1 MSIKL
6 SNEVKNIIAT
16 MLKTSKDFK
25 LDGINSLVLLDALLT
40 NRQFSEALEVSSMS
54 NREEIINIMQ
64 ELLDSADFADKD
76 VYSEG
81 ERNTFQEI
89 LKEANVKDFEKVNF
103 SQELAIIF
111 CYANL
116 IIEEE
121 KRPEITIEDIVLS
134 VIDNQSPDIEDYL
147 KALTT
152 DVSALKESYSTFV
165 ATEETDKA
173 DKTNK
178 TDKADNIFFLPKT
191 LKGCVTVLNY
201 KLSQNPNCTIL
212 GRDSECKEIWKTM
225 MKKTKRNVLLIGEP
239 GVGKSSV
246 VYKLTYDILNGT
258 CPEMFKNFRILSL
271 NVNNL
276 ISGTMYRGQAEE
288 RYRDLIKMLEEYDNL
303 ILFIDE
309 IHMIVGAGSSSGKD
323 NQDFSNALKPLLAG
337 DDSIV
342 IGATTNEEYKEAFGN
357 EGALRRRFRN
367 ITIKEPKTT
376 EVYDMLKDSIK
387 QLEEFHGVKI
397 SKRMVD
403 LIIFYSSCFNYT
415 TRNPDRT
422 KDLIDLSMVT
432 AKMDGKTRV
441 DRESIMKNFDFNFKQ
456 FHNMTSNQ
464 ISEVAYHEIGHFMI
478 QHFSGRLTD
487 QEVVAISIIPA
498 ADYLG
503 VNVLD
508 TTDCTPSTDKNF
520 FIDEIACLLAGRI
533 SEKLFMNSQ
542 NNSGASGD
550 LEKATKIAYNMVT
563 KYGMTTKLGEH
574 RIYINDRDYQMQ
586 TPEVTNMVNAEIKNI
601 IEKSTER
608 ATTILQTHA
617 ELVKLLAEEL
627 SKKGMLSQIE
637 LEKIIQE
644 SQKVTI

>member
-1 MSIKL
+1 
-6 SNEVKNIIAT
+6 
-16 MLKTSKDFK
+16 
-25 LDGINSLVLLDALLT
+25 
-40 NRQFSEALEVSSMS
+40 
-54 NREEIINIMQ
+54 
-64 ELLDSADFADKD
+64 
-76 VYSEG
+76 
-81 ERNTFQEI
+81 
-89 LKEANVKDFEKVNF
+89 
-103 SQELAIIF
+103 
-111 CYANL
+111 
-116 IIEEE
+116 
-121 KRPEITIEDIVLS
+121 
-134 VIDNQSPDIEDYL
+134 
-147 KALTT
+147 
-152 DVSALKESYSTFV
+152 
-165 ATEETDKA
+165 
-173 DKTNK
+173 
-178 TDKADNIFFLPKT
+178 
-191 LKGCVTVLNY
+191 
-201 KLSQNPNCTIL
+201 
-212 GRDSECKEIWKTM
+212 
-225 MKKTKRNVLLIGEP
+225 
-239 GVGKSSV
+239 
-246 VYKLTYDILNGT
+246 
-258 CPEMFKNFRILSL
+258 
-271 NVNNL
+271 
-276 ISGTMYRGQAEE
+276 
-288 RYRDLIKMLEEYDNL
+288 
-303 ILFIDE
+303 
-309 IHMIVGAGSSSGKD
+309 MIVGAGSSSSEK
-323 NQDFSNALKPLLAG
+323 NEQDFSNALKPILAG
-337 DDSIV
+337 DDAII
-342 IGATTNEEYKEAFGN
+342 IGATTTEEYKKTFGM

-403 LIIFYSSCFNYT
+403 LVIFYSSCFNYT
-415 TRNPDRT
+415 TKNPDRT

-586 TPEVTNMVNAEIKNI
+586 TPEVTNMINAEIKNI
-601 IEKSTER
+601 IDRATER
-608 ATTILQTHA
+608 ATNLLNEHKD
-617 ELVKLLAEEL
+617 LVKALAEEL
-627 SKKGMLSQIE
+627 SQKGMLSKIE
-637 LEKIIQE
+637 LEEIIQKYE
-644 SQKVTI
+644 KIVI

>member
-6 SNEVKNIIAT
+6 SNEVKNIIT
-16 MLKTSKDFK
+16 RMLKTSKDFK
-25 LDGINSLVLLDALLT
+25 LDGINSLVLLDALLA
-40 NRQFSEALEVSSMS
+40 NRQFSAALEVSSMA
-54 NREEIINIMQ
+54 NREEIINTMQ

-116 IIEEE
+116 IVEEE
-121 KRPEITIEDIVLS
+121 KRTEITIEDLVLS
-134 VIDNQSPDIEDYL
+134 VIYNQSPDIEDYL

-152 DVSALKESYSTFV
+152 NVSILKEKYTTF
-165 ATEETDKA
+165 AANENNNDK
-173 DKTNK
+173 
-178 TDKADNIFFLPKT
+178 IFFLPKS

-201 KLSQNPNCTIL
+201 KLNQNPNCTIL
-212 GRDSECKEIWKTM
+212 GRDNECKEIWKTM
-225 MKKTKRNVLLIGEP
+225 MKKTKRNVILIGEP

-246 VYKLTYDILNGT
+246 VYKLTYDILNGN
-258 CPEMFKNFRILSL
+258 CPEMFKDFLILSL

-276 ISGTMYRGQAEE
+276 VSGTMYRGQAEE
-288 RYRDLIKMLEEYDNL
+288 RYSDLIKMLEEYDSL

-337 DDSIV
+337 DESII

-367 ITIKEPKTT
+367 IVIKEPKTT

-464 ISEVAYHEIGHFMI
+464 ISEVAYHEIGHFMV
-478 QHFSGRLTD
+478 QRFSGRLTD
-487 QEVVAISIIPA
+487 REVVAISIIPA

-520 FIDEIACLLAGRI
+520 FIDKIACLLAGRI
-533 SEKLFMNSQ
+533 SEKIFTSSQ
-542 NNSGASGD
+542 NNSGASND

-601 IEKSTER
+601 IEKATER

-617 ELVKLLAEEL
+617 ELVKTLAEEL
-627 SKKGMLSQIE
+627 SKNGMLSQIE

>member
-25 LDGINSLVLLDALLT
+25 LGGLNTLALLDALLT
-40 NRQFSEALEVSSMS
+40 NQQFSSTLEVTSICTK
-54 NREEIINIMQ
+54 NEIIETME
-64 ELLDSADFADKD
+64 ELLDSADFADED
-76 VYSEG
+76 ESEEG
-81 ERNTFQEI
+81 EKELSQEI
-89 LKEANVKDFEKVNF
+89 LKEANVENYEKIHL
-103 SQELAIIF
+103 SRELGIIF

-116 IIEEE
+116 LVEEE
-121 KRPEITIEDIVLS
+121 NRVEITIEDLVLS
-134 VIDNQSPDIEDYL
+134 LLDNQFPDIIDFFKSL
-147 KALTT
+147 ST
-152 DVSALKESYSTFV
+152 DLSVFKEIYTDTVAEESLPFV
-165 ATEETDKA
+165 
-173 DKTNK
+173 
-178 TDKADNIFFLPKT
+178 IPKS
-191 LKGCVTVLNY
+191 LKGCVTILND
-201 KLSQNPNCTIL
+201 KLSSNPNCTIL
-212 GRDSECKEIWKTM
+212 GRDNECKEIWKTM

-246 VYKLTYDILNGT
+246 VYKLTYDILNGI
-258 CPEMFKNFRILSL
+258 CPEMFKDFRILSL

-288 RYRDLIKMLEEYDNL
+288 RYQDLIELLEYYDNL

-309 IHMIVGAGSSSGKD
+309 IHMIVGAGSSSSGKD
-323 NQDFSNALKPLLAG
+323 NTDFSNALKPLLAG
-337 DDSIV
+337 DNAIV

-367 ITIKEPKTT
+367 IVIKEPKTT

-456 FHNMTSNQ
+456 FHNMTSTQ
-464 ISEVAYHEIGHFMI
+464 ISEVAYHEIGHFMV
-478 QHFSGRLTD
+478 QRFSGRLTD

-520 FIDEIACLLAGRI
+520 FIDKIACLLAGRI
-533 SEKLFMNSQ
+533 SEKIFTGSQ
-542 NNSGASGD
+542 NNSGASSD

-586 TPEVTNMVNAEIKNI
+586 TPEITNMVNAEIKNI
-601 IEKSTER
+601 IEKATER

-617 ELVKLLAEEL
+617 ELVKKLAEEL

>member
-25 LDGINSLVLLDALLT
+25 LGGLNTLALLDALLT
-40 NRQFSEALEVSSMS
+40 NQQFSSTLEVTSICTK
-54 NREEIINIMQ
+54 NEIIETME
-64 ELLDSADFADKD
+64 ELLDSADFADED
-76 VYSEG
+76 ESEEG
-81 ERNTFQEI
+81 EKELSQEI
-89 LKEANVKDFEKVNF
+89 LKEANVENYEKIHL
-103 SQELAIIF
+103 SRELGIIF

-116 IIEEE
+116 LVEEE
-121 KRPEITIEDIVLS
+121 NRVEITIEDLVLS
-134 VIDNQSPDIEDYL
+134 LLDNQSPDIIDFFKSLSTDLSVFKEKYTDTVAED
-147 KALTT
+147 ALP
-152 DVSALKESYSTFV
+152 FV
-165 ATEETDKA
+165 
-173 DKTNK
+173 
-178 TDKADNIFFLPKT
+178 IPKSLT
-191 LKGCVTVLNY
+191 GCVTILND
-201 KLSQNPNCTIL
+201 KLSSNPNCTIL
-212 GRDSECKEIWKTM
+212 GRDNECKEIWKTM

-246 VYKLTYDILNGT
+246 VYKLTYDILNGI
-258 CPEMFKNFRILSL
+258 CPEMFKDFRILSL

-288 RYRDLIKMLEEYDNL
+288 RYQDLIELLEDYENL

-309 IHMIVGAGSSSGKD
+309 IHMIVGAGSSSSGKD
-323 NQDFSNALKPLLAG
+323 NTDFSNALKPLLAG

-367 ITIKEPKTT
+367 IVIKEPKTT

-456 FHNMTSNQ
+456 FHNMTSTQ
-464 ISEVAYHEIGHFMI
+464 ISEVAYHEIGHFMV
-478 QHFSGRLTD
+478 QRFSGRLTD
-487 QEVVAISIIPA
+487 REVVAISIIPA

-508 TTDCTPSTDKNF
+508 ATDCTPSTDKNF
-520 FIDEIACLLAGRI
+520 FIDKIACLLAGRI
-533 SEKLFMNSQ
+533 SEKIFTGSQ
-542 NNSGASGD
+542 NNSGASSD

-574 RIYINDRDYQMQ
+574 RIYINDCDYQMQ

-601 IEKSTER
+601 IEKATER

-637 LEKIIQE
+637 LEKIIQK

>member
-25 LDGINSLVLLDALLT
+25 LGGLNTLALLDALLT
-40 NRQFSEALEVSSMS
+40 NQQFSSTLEVTSICTK
-54 NREEIINIMQ
+54 NEIIETME
-64 ELLDSADFADKD
+64 ELLDSADFADED
-76 VYSEG
+76 ESEEG
-81 ERNTFQEI
+81 EKELSQEI
-89 LKEANVKDFEKVNF
+89 LKEANVENYEKIHL
-103 SQELAIIF
+103 SRELGIIF

-116 IIEEE
+116 LVEEE
-121 KRPEITIEDIVLS
+121 NRVEITIEDLVLS
-134 VIDNQSPDIEDYL
+134 LLDNQSPDIIDFFKSL
-147 KALTT
+147 ST
-152 DVSALKESYSTFV
+152 DLSVFKGIYTDTVAEESLPFV
-165 ATEETDKA
+165 
-173 DKTNK
+173 
-178 TDKADNIFFLPKT
+178 IPKS
-191 LKGCVTVLNY
+191 LKGCVTILND
-201 KLSQNPNCTIL
+201 KLSSNPNCTIL
-212 GRDSECKEIWKTM
+212 GRDNECKEIWKTM

-246 VYKLTYDILNGT
+246 VYKLTYDILNGI
-258 CPEMFKNFRILSL
+258 CPEMFKDFRILSL

-288 RYRDLIKMLEEYDNL
+288 RYQDLIELLEYYDNL

-309 IHMIVGAGSSSGKD
+309 IHMIVGAGSSSSGKD
-323 NQDFSNALKPLLAG
+323 NTDFSNALKPLLAG
-337 DDSIV
+337 DNAIV

-367 ITIKEPKTT
+367 IVIKEPKTT

-387 QLEEFHGVKI
+387 QLEEFHGIKI

-456 FHNMTSNQ
+456 FHNMTSTQ
-464 ISEVAYHEIGHFMI
+464 ISEVAYHEIGHFMV
-478 QHFSGRLTD
+478 QRFSGRLTD
-487 QEVVAISIIPA
+487 QEVVAISIIPT

-520 FIDEIACLLAGRI
+520 FIDKIACLLAGRI
-533 SEKLFMNSQ
+533 SEKIFTGSQ
-542 NNSGASGD
+542 NNSGASSD

-586 TPEVTNMVNAEIKNI
+586 TPEITNMVNAEIKNI
-601 IEKSTER
+601 IEKATER

-617 ELVKLLAEEL
+617 ELVKTLAEEL

>member
-16 MLKTSKDFK
+16 MLKTSKYFK
-25 LDGINSLVLLDALLT
+25 LGGLNTLALLDALLT
-40 NRQFSEALEVSSMS
+40 NQQFSSTLEVTSICTK
-54 NREEIINIMQ
+54 NEIIETME
-64 ELLDSADFADKD
+64 ELLDSADFADED
-76 VYSEG
+76 ESEEG
-81 ERNTFQEI
+81 EKELSQEI
-89 LKEANVKDFEKVNF
+89 LKEANVENYEKIHL
-103 SQELAIIF
+103 SRELGIIF

-116 IIEEE
+116 LVEEE
-121 KRPEITIEDIVLS
+121 NRVEITIEDLVLS
-134 VIDNQSPDIEDYL
+134 LLDNQSPDIIDFFKSL
-147 KALTT
+147 ST
-152 DVSALKESYSTFV
+152 DLSVFKGIYTNTVAEESLPFV
-165 ATEETDKA
+165 
-173 DKTNK
+173 
-178 TDKADNIFFLPKT
+178 IPKS
-191 LKGCVTVLNY
+191 LKGCVTILND
-201 KLSQNPNCTIL
+201 KLSSNPNCTIL
-212 GRDSECKEIWKTM
+212 GRDNECKEIWKTM

-258 CPEMFKNFRILSL
+258 CPEMFKNFLIISL

-288 RYRDLIKMLEEYDNL
+288 RYQDLIELLEYYDNL

-309 IHMIVGAGSSSGKD
+309 IHMIVGAGSSSSGKD
-323 NQDFSNALKPLLAG
+323 NTDFSNALKPLLAG

-367 ITIKEPKTT
+367 IVIKEPKTT

-456 FHNMTSNQ
+456 FHNMTSTQ
-464 ISEVAYHEIGHFMI
+464 ISEVAYHEIGHFMV
-478 QHFSGRLTD
+478 QRFSGRLTD
-487 QEVVAISIIPA
+487 QEVVAISIIPT

-520 FIDEIACLLAGRI
+520 FIDKIACLLAGRI
-533 SEKLFMNSQ
+533 SEKIFTGSQ
-542 NNSGASGD
+542 NNSGASSD

-586 TPEVTNMVNAEIKNI
+586 TPEITNMVNAEIKNI
-601 IEKSTER
+601 IEKATER

-617 ELVKLLAEEL
+617 ELVKTLAEEL

>member
-6 SNEVKNIIAT
+6 SNDVKTIISE
-16 MLKTSKDFK
+16 MLKISVDFK
-25 LDGINSLVLLDALLT
+25 LGGINSLVLLDALLT
-40 NRQFSEALEVSSMS
+40 NRHFSAALEVSSMS

-121 KRPEITIEDIVLS
+121 KRSEITIEDLVLS
-134 VIDNQSPDIEDYL
+134 VIYNQSPDIEDYL

-152 DVSALKESYSTFV
+152 DISALKESYSTFV
-165 ATEETDKA
+165 ATEETDK
-173 DKTNK
+173 NGK
-178 TDKADNIFFLPKT
+178 TDKNDNIFFLPKS

-212 GRDSECKEIWKTM
+212 GRDNECKEIWKTM
-225 MKKTKRNVLLIGEP
+225 MKKTKRNVILIGEP

-258 CPEMFKNFRILSL
+258 CPEMFKNFLIISL

-276 ISGTMYRGQAEE
+276 ISGTKYRGEAEE
-288 RYRDLIKMLEEYDNL
+288 RYSDLIKMLEEYDNL

-309 IHMIVGAGSSSGKD
+309 IHMIVGAGSSSSEK
-323 NQDFSNALKPLLAG
+323 NEQDFSNALKPILAG
-337 DDSIV
+337 DEAII
-342 IGATTNEEYKEAFGN
+342 IGATTTEEYKKTFGM

-376 EVYDMLKDSIK
+376 EVYAMLKDSIK

-397 SKRMVD
+397 SKRMVNA
-403 LIIFYSSCFNYT
+403 IIFYSSCFNYNT
-415 TRNPDRT
+415 KNPDRT

-432 AKMDGKTRV
+432 AKMDGKDHV
-441 DRESIMKNFDFNFKQ
+441 DRESIMKNFDFNFKK
-456 FHNMTSNQ
+456 FHNMTPAMINE
-464 ISEVAYHEIGHFMI
+464 IAYHETGHFII
-478 QHFSGRLTD
+478 QRFSGRLTD
-487 QEVVAISIIPA
+487 KEVVAISIIPA
-498 ADYLG
+498 TDYLG
-503 VNVLD
+503 INVFD
-508 TTDCTPSTDKNF
+508 PTDCEPTSDKNF
-520 FIDEIACLLAGRI
+520 FIDKIASCLAGRI
-533 SEKLFMNSQ
+533 SEKLFLGVQ
-542 NNSGASGD
+542 NNSGASSD
-550 LEKATKIAYNMVT
+550 LKTATMLAYDMVT
-563 KYGMTTKLGEH
+563 KYGMSTKLGEN
-574 RIYINDRDYQMQ
+574 RIYFNDHNYKMQ
-586 TPEVTNMVNAEIKNI
+586 TDEVTNMINGEIKNI
-601 IEKSTER
+601 IDRATER
-608 ATTILQTHA
+608 ATNLLNEHKD
-617 ELVKLLAEEL
+617 LVKALAEEL
-627 SKKGMLSQIE
+627 SKKGMLSKIE
-637 LEKIIQE
+637 LEEIIQKYE
-644 SQKVTI
+644 KVVI

>member
-16 MLKTSKDFK
+16 MLKTSMDFK
-25 LDGINSLVLLDALLT
+25 LGGLNTLVLLDALLT
-40 NRQFSEALEVSSMS
+40 NQQFSSTLEVTSICTK
-54 NREEIINIMQ
+54 NEIIETME
-64 ELLDSADFADKD
+64 ELLDSADFADED
-76 VYSEG
+76 ESEEG
-81 ERNTFQEI
+81 EKELSQEI
-89 LKEANVKDFEKVNF
+89 LKEANVENYEKIHL
-103 SQELAIIF
+103 SRELGIIF

-116 IIEEE
+116 LVEEE
-121 KRPEITIEDIVLS
+121 NRVEITIEDLVLS
-134 VIDNQSPDIEDYL
+134 LLDNQSPDIIDFFKSLSTDLSVFKEKYTDTVAED
-147 KALTT
+147 ALP
-152 DVSALKESYSTFV
+152 FV
-165 ATEETDKA
+165 
-173 DKTNK
+173 
-178 TDKADNIFFLPKT
+178 IPKSLT
-191 LKGCVTVLNY
+191 GCVTILND
-201 KLSQNPNCTIL
+201 KLSSNPNCTIL
-212 GRDSECKEIWKTM
+212 GRDNECKEIWKTM

-246 VYKLTYDILNGT
+246 VYKLTYDILNGI
-258 CPEMFKNFRILSL
+258 CPEMFKDFRILSL

-288 RYRDLIKMLEEYDNL
+288 RYQDLIELLEYYDNL

-309 IHMIVGAGSSSGKD
+309 IHMIVGAGSSSSGKD
-323 NQDFSNALKPLLAG
+323 NTDFSNALKPLLAG

-367 ITIKEPKTT
+367 IVIKEPKTT

-397 SKRMVD
+397 SKRMVY

-456 FHNMTSNQ
+456 FHNMTSTQ
-464 ISEVAYHEIGHFMI
+464 ISEVAYHEIGHFMV
-478 QHFSGRLTD
+478 QRFSGRLTD
-487 QEVVAISIIPA
+487 REVVAISIIPA

-508 TTDCTPSTDKNF
+508 ATDCTPSTDKNF
-520 FIDEIACLLAGRI
+520 FIDKIACLLAGRI
-533 SEKLFMNSQ
+533 SEKIFTGSQ
-542 NNSGASGD
+542 NNSGASSD

-586 TPEVTNMVNAEIKNI
+586 TPEITNMVNAEIKNI
-601 IEKSTER
+601 IEKATER

-617 ELVKLLAEEL
+617 ELVKKLAEEL

-644 SQKVTI
+644 YQKVTI

>member
-25 LDGINSLVLLDALLT
+25 LGGLNTLALLDALLT
-40 NRQFSEALEVSSMS
+40 NQQFSSTLEVTSICTK
-54 NREEIINIMQ
+54 NEIIETME
-64 ELLDSADFADKD
+64 ELLDSADFADED
-76 VYSEG
+76 ESEEG
-81 ERNTFQEI
+81 EKELSQEI
-89 LKEANVKDFEKVNF
+89 LKEANVENYEKIHL
-103 SQELAIIF
+103 SRELGIIF

-116 IIEEE
+116 LVEEE
-121 KRPEITIEDIVLS
+121 NRVEITIEDLVLS
-134 VIDNQSPDIEDYL
+134 LLDNQSPDIIDFFKSL
-147 KALTT
+147 ST
-152 DVSALKESYSTFV
+152 DLSVFKEIYTDTVAEESLPFV
-165 ATEETDKA
+165 
-173 DKTNK
+173 
-178 TDKADNIFFLPKT
+178 IPKS
-191 LKGCVTVLNY
+191 LKGCVTILND
-201 KLSQNPNCTIL
+201 KLSSNPNCTIL
-212 GRDSECKEIWKTM
+212 GRDNECKEIWKTM

-246 VYKLTYDILNGT
+246 VYKLTYDILNGI
-258 CPEMFKNFRILSL
+258 CPEMFKDFRILSL

-288 RYRDLIKMLEEYDNL
+288 RYQDLIELLEYYDNL

-309 IHMIVGAGSSSGKD
+309 IHMIVGAGSSSSGKD
-323 NQDFSNALKPLLAG
+323 NTDFSNALKPLLAG
-337 DDSIV
+337 DNAIV

-367 ITIKEPKTT
+367 IVIKEPKTT

-387 QLEEFHGVKI
+387 QLEEFHGIKI

-456 FHNMTSNQ
+456 FHNMTSTQ
-464 ISEVAYHEIGHFMI
+464 ISEVAYHEIGHFMV
-478 QHFSGRLTD
+478 QRFSGRLTD
-487 QEVVAISIIPA
+487 QEVVAISIIPT

-520 FIDEIACLLAGRI
+520 FIDKIACLLAGRI
-533 SEKLFMNSQ
+533 SEKIFTGSQ
-542 NNSGASGD
+542 NNSGASSD

-586 TPEVTNMVNAEIKNI
+586 TPEITNMVNAEIKNI
-601 IEKSTER
+601 IEKATER

-617 ELVKLLAEEL
+617 ELVKTLAEEL

>member
-6 SNEVKNIIAT
+6 SNDVKTIISE
-16 MLKTSKDFK
+16 MLKISVDFK
-25 LDGINSLVLLDALLT
+25 LNELNSVVLFKALLVDRIFL
-40 NRQFSEALEVSSMS
+40 NALEQASMC
-54 NREEIINIMQ
+54 NKTEILNDLN
-64 ELLDSADFADKD
+64 ELLTSGDLSDKE
-76 VYSEG
+76 VESEG
-81 ERNTFQEI
+81 EKEIFQEV
-89 LKEANVKDFEKVNF
+89 LKEANIKYYETIKF

-111 CYANL
+111 SYSNL
-116 IIEEE
+116 VVQEEQRS
-121 KRPEITIEDIVLS
+121 KITIDDIVLS
-134 VIDNQSPDIEDYL
+134 MLDNKSDDI
-147 KALTT
+147 T
-152 DVSALKESYSTFV
+152 DVFEYLSTDLFKFKEIYETSV
-165 ATEETDKA
+165 AEEDVPFSIPKSLSGCLTILNDK
-173 DKTNK
+173 
-178 TDKADNIFFLPKT
+178 F
-191 LKGCVTVLNY
+191 
-201 KLSQNPNCTIL
+201 SENPNCTIL
-212 GRDSECKEIWKTM
+212 GRDNECKEIWKTM

-258 CPEMFKNFRILSL
+258 CPEMFKDFLILSL

-276 ISGTMYRGQAEE
+276 VSGTMYRGQAEE
-288 RYRDLIKMLEEYDNL
+288 RYKDLIELLEDYENL

-309 IHMIVGAGSSSGKD
+309 IHMIVGAGSSSSEK
-323 NQDFSNALKPLLAG
+323 NEQDFSNALKPILAG
-337 DDSIV
+337 DDAII
-342 IGATTNEEYKEAFGN
+342 IGATTTEEYKKTFGM

-403 LIIFYSSCFNYT
+403 LVIFYSSCFNYT
-415 TRNPDRT
+415 TKNPDRT

-574 RIYINDRDYQMQ
+574 RIYITDRDYQMQ
-586 TPEVTNMVNAEIKNI
+586 TPEVTNMINAEIKNI
-601 IEKSTER
+601 IDRATER
-608 ATTILQTHA
+608 ATNLLNEHKD
-617 ELVKLLAEEL
+617 LVKALAEEL
-627 SKKGMLSQIE
+627 SKKGMLSKIE
-637 LEKIIQE
+637 LEEIIQKYE
-644 SQKVTI
+644 KVVI